1 MNPEF
6 DFFSG
11 KLPRMQSDSF
21 LVGTLRQ
28 FTIFRQ
34 QNQNMKH
41 VLTLFLVLCFASSHS
56 FGQKRES
63 LKIVWPEEY
72 KWKVGSNQETE
83 TVHMMELI
91 PGNETVENWTIIG
104 TMMSYKGAQGLPVD
118 KAMNLMF
125 DQTKKNAS
133 NAKLTLIEK
142 DEAAKHPWILF
153 KIESPKFNDDPN
165 PESQLYYIIQGSS
178 SLYSNFVA
186 LKKAKLD
193 DDFVNKWKGIFR
205 AGEFVYE

>member
-1 MNPEF
+1 MKQIF
-6 DFFSG
+6 
-11 KLPRMQSDSF
+11 
-21 LVGTLRQ
+21 TL
-28 FTIFRQ
+28 
-34 QNQNMKH
+34 
-41 VLTLFLVLCFASSHS
+41 LFAICFVSSHS
-56 FGQKRES
+56 FGQKRET

-91 PGNETVENWTIIG
+91 PGNETVESWTIIG
-104 TMMSYKGAQGLPVD
+104 TMMSYKGAQGFPVE

-125 DQTKKNAS
+125 EQASKNAS
-133 NAKLTLIEK
+133 DAKLTVVEK

-193 DDFVNKWKGIFR
+193 DDFVNKWKRIFK
-205 AGEFVYE
+205 ASEFVYE